1 MLQQLHRFVQGHVL
15 LEIFLGL
22 QPWQKSFSVFTCI
35 ESRLE
40 IEYVGEAPIGHGKT
54 ETMGPS
60 KLQVSNVQRSCWIFR
75 ELFPKFSLPVDG
87 GNPKPVD
94 ICIYIYMLYT
104 YKYIFVCKKACKQVN
119 ISSRGLAAS
128 LGP

>member
-15 LEIFLGL
+15 PENFLGL

-60 KLQVSNVQRSCWIFR
+60 KLQVSNVQRSSWIFR
-75 ELFPKFSLPVDG
+75 ELFLKFETSLLMEE
-87 GNPKPVD
+87 
-94 ICIYIYMLYT
+94 ILSQYIYIYV
-104 YKYIFVCKKACKQVN
+104 YIYMY
-119 ISSRGLAAS
+119 IYIMYIWYI
-128 LGP
+128 